1 MATSGAERSSTGSG
15 NRGSAAS
22 PSEAEAT
29 SSAETNEDE
38 GSESSYT
45 SEAEVETVSQKL
57 EKEAKVSVPSTAE
70 ASPPGTPAPSVA
82 RTSSKATSK
91 TSPQA
96 KLSPTAGASPPGTPS
111 APLARTTPKAI
122 PKTPQAEAK
131 ASGRASSPGTPRAP
145 SARTSPKATPK
156 MSPKAKAKSPGAS
169 QALRPPSPEAPRRRS
184 SGSLVPRDLQGLP
197 EGSEDFEAAKV
208 QRAVRAAALRV
219 KARKNPRAGK
229 KRVTSR
235 PELLAC
241 LFNALGG
248 YTTGYLRS
256 NELLRMAWLLGFEGD
271 ETQWEQEYK
280 KLCSSY
286 NWNESLGANRRQFA
300 ELLADEDSDAY
311 SNDMELATMVSHLRV
326 EAPKQLPR
334 DDLVKEFFNW
344 ADTHRNGR
352 LGRKELLRFAKHL
365 GFQGNSTDWDKEY
378 DYMVRRYHWGTFF
391 SGFRDSR
398 DGCDLAQFSR
408 MLADADGLCFCDED
422 VLQVELAEL
431 EMATGR
437 PYFSRMVNKQV
448 QQADVDQRQKSAV
461 LIQQLWRGRV
471 RARLLLNELRK
482 MLLNRKEVQKL
493 LKAEEDLR
501 SRMAKAAARIWAWW
515 KPAALRRKWL
525 KTMAAARAAK
535 EAKAR
540 QEKEAKRKEELQAM
554 RLKELSEL
562 QDAETR
568 RKDPAT
574 SLIHASLLT
583 PQDAKRFKVKTE
595 QEKKAELA
603 ESQQRATK
611 LEEKYHRICSSKFH
625 GRKPK
630 EWRQI
635 RLPWSDNWEESV
647 SGHLRKLGISSA
659 TEGERFKVL
668 NCKGVPF
675 SLRDNRLQAA
685 SGRRL
690 LVPSDFP
697 MLLNIK
703 LWTVT
708 ELQRRLRQPDKD
720 LRQAQAV
727 IQKQIEQLKRG
738 RPGKLMEA
746 HERQKLDRLREEEA
760 ELKVQFQDSRTEV
773 QALLRNRAVVML
785 QAIVR
790 GCRSRKAQMTRR
802 QAAKVIQRG
811 WRGYLSRLRV
821 EHMKVLARQ
830 RIKQV
835 KHVRNAESLFEA
847 VHAQEEAIAIRVVR
861 DKDFNPFVFRHAVS
875 QQSLLHAAAQEGL
888 HSLCHELLAAAK
900 LRGMDSF
907 ITARDWRGWTAL
919 HTAALSAQVECCKEL
934 LAAEELTEPPGSL
947 GRNGQT
953 ALHVAALQGH
963 LEVVKVLLSTQSFE
977 EEVDRRDRWGRTALH
992 LAVEQH
998 HSEVARSIA
1007 EHPAFNSFDA
1017 KSAWGRSALD
1027 LADSNMKDDLT
1038 AAHQRKLGAS
1048 QGRRRNLAN
1057 LGSPL
1062 EVSAPTSPQK
1072 GMQDRVGSPN
1082 RPTSATNAK

>member
-1 MATSGAERSSTGSG
+1 MSVEDLAKQLYTRTCRLAGFSGTALLNLIFLPDHAKLVELNPTGLYADYWEWAHALGMSYAHRSG

-156 MSPKAKAKSPGAS
+156 MSPKA
-169 QALRPPSPEAPRRRS
+169 
-184 SGSLVPRDLQGLP
+184 GL
-197 EGSEDFEAAKV
+197 GKAAKV

-334 DDLVKEFFNW
+334 DDLVKDSAW
-344 ADTHRNGR
+344 DTHRNGR

-448 QQADVDQRQKSAV
+448 QQAD
-461 LIQQLWRGRV
+461 
-471 RARLLLNELRK
+471 
-482 MLLNRKEVQKL
+482 EVQKL

-540 QEKEAKRKEELQAM
+540 QEKEAKRKEE
-554 RLKELSEL
+554 R
-562 QDAETR
+562 
-568 RKDPAT
+568 
-574 SLIHASLLT
+574 
-583 PQDAKRFKVKTE
+583 
-595 QEKKAELA
+595 
-603 ESQQRATK
+603 
-611 LEEKYHRICSSKFH
+611 
-625 GRKPK
+625 
-630 EWRQI
+630 
-635 RLPWSDNWEESV
+635 
-647 SGHLRKLGISSA
+647 
-659 TEGERFKVL
+659 
-668 NCKGVPF
+668 
-675 SLRDNRLQAA
+675 
-685 SGRRL
+685 
-690 LVPSDFP
+690 
-697 MLLNIK
+697 
-703 LWTVT
+703 
-708 ELQRRLRQPDKD
+708 
-720 LRQAQAV
+720 V
-727 IQKQIEQLKRG
+727 I
-738 RPGKLMEA
+738 
-746 HERQKLDRLREEEA
+746 
-760 ELKVQFQDSRTEV
+760 
-773 QALLRNRAVVML
+773 
-785 QAIVR
+785 
-790 GCRSRKAQMTRR
+790 
-802 QAAKVIQRG
+802 
-811 WRGYLSRLRV
+811 
-821 EHMKVLARQ
+821 
-830 RIKQV
+830 
-835 KHVRNAESLFEA
+835 
-847 VHAQEEAIAIRVVR
+847 
-861 DKDFNPFVFRHAVS
+861 
-875 QQSLLHAAAQEGL
+875 
-888 HSLCHELLAAAK
+888 
-900 LRGMDSF
+900 
-907 ITARDWRGWTAL
+907 
-919 HTAALSAQVECCKEL
+919 
-934 LAAEELTEPPGSL
+934 
-947 GRNGQT
+947 
-953 ALHVAALQGH
+953 
-963 LEVVKVLLSTQSFE
+963 
-977 EEVDRRDRWGRTALH
+977 
-992 LAVEQH
+992 
-998 HSEVARSIA
+998 VARS
-1007 EHPAFNSFDA
+1007 
-1017 KSAWGRSALD
+1017 G
-1027 LADSNMKDDLT
+1027 
-1038 AAHQRKLGAS
+1038 
-1048 QGRRRNLAN
+1048 
-1057 LGSPL
+1057 
-1062 EVSAPTSPQK
+1062 
-1072 GMQDRVGSPN
+1072 
-1082 RPTSATNAK
+1082 